1 MRFIAFISLLLFI
14 VFQGFGQSTAYVNG
28 RVTDID
34 NYPIELAN
42 VVVANTQAGTST
54 NYTGRYKIIVPANED
69 VVIYFS
75 TVGYKR
81 EKRVLNLKAGEK
93 KRLDVQLDMTS
104 EKLAEIEVAEER
116 KRYSTIYHINP
127 RALDQLP
134 DVSGSVESLVKTM
147 PGVSSNNE
155 LSSQYSVRGGNY
167 DENLI
172 YVNGV
177 EIYRP
182 FLVRSGQQE
191 GFSFLNSDMVANLS
205 FSAGGFEAEYGDKMS
220 SVLDIQYKEP
230 IGWGG
235 SLKAGLMGGTAT
247 IYGSSKDHRLTQI
260 TSFRY
265 KKSGYILNTLET
277 SGDYNPTFSDIQTY
291 LTYDLTEKLE
301 IGFVGNYS
309 NNEYHFIPSDRETDF
324 GLVNNA
330 LRLKVYFEGQELDK
344 FITSQG
350 AFTVNYKPI
359 ENMNLLWSVSAFLSQ
374 ESETF
379 DILGEYWL
387 NQVDSNFGSSTFGDS
402 VGSLAVG
409 SYIDHARNYLDALVY
424 NISHKGNYK
433 LGDHDF
439 KWGLKWQIE
448 DIEDQ
453 INEWTMLDSAGY
465 SLPPDSV
472 NMDVFT
478 DSMVTVFDVR
488 RYSNSLYS
496 HRVTAYI
503 QDTWSTIVD
512 SAQLFLTAGV
522 RTQYWDFNKQ
532 FLLSPRATIAIR
544 PAWKKDWL
552 FRLAGGVYYQPPFYK
567 EIFDRAGNIN
577 NNIKAQESYHIV
589 AGADYNFKAWRRPF
603 KFVSEIYYKK
613 LNNLI
618 PYSVDN
624 LRIVYEGENNASGY
638 AAGLDMK
645 ITGEFVKGV
654 DSWFSVSLMQTQEDL
669 KNDSYVK
676 TNDAGVA
683 STVNPGYIYRPT
695 DQRVTVNLF
704 FQDYFPGNPTWKVH
718 LNMVYGS
725 GMPFG
730 PPNSPRYAATGRM
743 PAYRRVDIGMSKSLI
758 SSDHNYENR
767 KGPVKWFK
775 DFWIGLEV
783 FNLFDINNTISYTWV
798 RDVNNNEYAV
808 PNYLTSRLFNL
819 KLQAK
824 F

>member
-1 MRFIAFISLLLFI
+1 MRLIAFSIILFSF
-14 VFQGFGQSTAYVNG
+14 VFQGFGQSTAYVTG

-42 VVVANTQAGTST
+42 VVVENTQAGTST
-54 NYTGRYKIIVPANED
+54 NYTGKYKIIVPANID

-75 TVGYKR
+75 TVGYERQKHT
-81 EKRVLNLKAGEK
+81 VNLKPGER
-93 KRLDVQLDMTS
+93 KRLDVQLEMTA
-104 EKLAEIEVAEER
+104 EKLEEIEVAEER
-116 KRYSTIYHINP
+116 KRYSTVFHINP
-127 RALDQLP
+127 RTLDQLP
-134 DVSGSVESLVKTM
+134 DVTGSVEGLVKTM

-155 LSSQYSVRGGNY
+155 LSNQYSVRGGNY

-230 IGWGG
+230 VGWGG
-235 SLKAGLMGGTAT
+235 SVKAGLMGGAAT
-247 IYGSSKDHRLTQI
+247 VWGGSKNHRLTQI

-291 LTYDLTEKLE
+291 ITYDLTENLE
-301 IGFVGNYS
+301 IGFIGNYS
-309 NNEYHFIPSDRETDF
+309 NNEYRFIPSNRETDF

-330 LRLKVYFEGQELDK
+330 LRLKVYFDGQEVDQ

-350 AFTVNYKPI
+350 AFIVNYKPTDDFS
-359 ENMNLLWSVSAFLSQ
+359 LLWSASAFLSS
-374 ESETF
+374 EAETF

-387 NQVDSNFGSSTFGDS
+387 NQVDSNLGSSTFGDS
-402 VGSLAVG
+402 VGSLSVG
-409 SYIDHARNYLDALVY
+409 SYLDHARNYLNAVVY
-424 NISHKGNYK
+424 NFGHKGNYSVAN
-433 LGDHDF
+433 HDF
-439 KWGLKWQIE
+439 KWGIKWQVE
-448 DIEDQ
+448 DISDE
-453 INEWTMLDSAGY
+453 ISEWMMLDSAGY
-465 SLPPDSV
+465 SLPPDG
-472 NMDVFT
+472 NTTDVFT
-478 DSMVTVFDVR
+478 DSIATLFETR
-488 RYSNSLYS
+488 RFSNSLYS
-496 HRVTAYI
+496 NRFTAFL
-503 QDTWSTIVD
+503 QDTWNTQIDST
-512 SAQLFLTAGV
+512 QLYVTGGLRA
-522 RTQYWDFNKQ
+522 QYWDFNKQ
-532 FLLSPRATIAIR
+532 LLISPRATIAIK
-544 PAWKKDWL
+544 PMWQKDWL

-567 EIFDRAGNIN
+567 EVFDKYGNIN
-577 NNIKAQESYHIV
+577 YDIKAQESYHLV

-603 KFVSEIYYKK
+603 KFVTELYYKK
-613 LNNLI
+613 LKNLI

-624 LRIVYEGENNASGY
+624 LRIIYEGDNNADGY
-638 AAGLDMK
+638 AAGIDMK

-654 DSWFSVSLMQTQEDL
+654 DSWLSVSVMQTEEDL
-669 KNDSYVK
+669 KNDSYVV
-676 TNDAGVA
+676 TNTQGVE
-683 STVNPGYIYRPT
+683 SVVYPGSIYRPA

-725 GMPFG
+725 GLPFG
-730 PPNSPRYAATGRM
+730 PPNSPRYTATGRM

-758 SSDHNYENR
+758 SSDRTYENR

-775 DFWIGLEV
+775 DFWIGVEV

-798 RDVNNNEYAV
+798 RDVYNREYAV
-808 PNYLTSRLFNL
+808 PNYLTSRLFNV

>member
-1 MRFIAFISLLLFI
+1 MRLVAFSLFYLLI
-14 VFQGFGQSTAYVNG
+14 VFQSLGQNVAYVSG

-42 VVVANTQAGTST
+42 VVVESTQAGTST
-54 NYTGRYKIIVPANED
+54 NYTGRYKIIVPANEEIA
-69 VVIYFS
+69 IYFS
-75 TVGYKR
+75 TVGYQR
-81 EKRVLNLKAGEK
+81 EKRIVNLKPGEK
-93 KRLDVQLDMTS
+93 KRLDVQLEMTA
-104 EKLAEIEVAEER
+104 EKLEEIEVAEER
-116 KRYSTIYHINP
+116 KRYSTVYHINP
-127 RALDQLP
+127 RTLDQLP
-134 DVSGSVESLVKTM
+134 DVTGSVEGLVKTM

-155 LSSQYSVRGGNY
+155 LSNQYSVRGGNY

-220 SVLDIQYKEP
+220 SVLDIQYKKP
-230 IGWGG
+230 VGWGG
-235 SLKAGLMGGTAT
+235 SVKAGLMGGTAT
-247 IYGSSKDHRLTQI
+247 IHGGTKNHRLTQI

-277 SGDYNPTFSDIQTY
+277 TGDYNPTFSDIQTY
-291 LTYDLTEKLE
+291 ITYDLTENLE

-309 NNEYHFIPSDRETDF
+309 NNEYQFIPSDRETDF

-330 LRLKVYFEGQELDK
+330 IRLKVYFEGQEVDQ

-350 AFTVNYKPI
+350 AFTVNYKP
-359 ENMNLLWSVSAFLSQ
+359 NDNLLMHWSASAFLSH

-387 NQVDSNFGSSTFGDS
+387 NQVDSNLGSSTFGDS

-409 SYIDHARNYLDALVY
+409 SYLDHARNYLDALVY
-424 NISHKGNYK
+424 NISHKGEYGIGN
-433 LGDHDF
+433 HDI
-439 KWGLKWQIE
+439 KWGLKWQVE
-448 DIEDQ
+448 DISDE
-453 INEWTMLDSAGY
+453 ISEWMMLDSAGY
-465 SLPPDSV
+465 SLPSDS
-472 NMDVFT
+472 NNLNVFT
-478 DSMVTVFDVR
+478 DSVVTLFETR
-488 RYSNSLYS
+488 RFSNSLYS
-496 HRVTAYI
+496 NRFTGFL
-503 QDTWSTIVD
+503 QDTWRTEID
-512 SAQLFLTAGV
+512 SAQLFVTGGLRA
-522 RTQYWDFNKQ
+522 QYWDFNKQ
-532 FLLSPRATIAIR
+532 FLISPRATIALR
-544 PAWKKDWL
+544 PAWEKDWL
-552 FRLAGGVYYQPPFYK
+552 FRLAGGIYYQPPFYK
-567 EIFDRAGNIN
+567 EVFDRQGNIN
-577 NNIKAQESYHIV
+577 KNIKAQESYHMV
-589 AGADYNFKAWRRPF
+589 AAADYNFKAWRRPF
-603 KFVSEIYYKK
+603 KLVTELYYKK
-613 LNNLI
+613 LKNLI

-624 LRIVYEGENNASGY
+624 LRIVYEGENNAFGY

-654 DSWFSVSLMQTQEDL
+654 DSWLSVSLMQTKENL
-669 KNDSYVK
+669 
-676 TNDAGVA
+676 TNDNYVETSDAGEESV
-683 STVNPGYIYRPT
+683 VYPGSIYRPT

-725 GMPFG
+725 GLPFG
-730 PPNSPRYAATGRM
+730 PPNSARYQATGRM

-758 SSDHNYENR
+758 SADRVYENK

-775 DFWIGLEV
+775 DLWIGLEV

-798 RDVNNNEYAV
+798 RDVNNREYAV

-819 KLQAK
+819 KLQAR

>member
-1 MRFIAFISLLLFI
+1 MRFIAVSSLLLLF
-14 VFQGFGQSTAYVNG
+14 VFQAYSQSTAFVSG

-42 VVVANTQAGTST
+42 VVVENTQSGVST
-54 NYTGRYKIIVPANED
+54 NYTGRYKITIPANTE

-81 EKRVLNLKAGEK
+81 EKRVLNLKPGEK
-93 KRLDVQLDMTS
+93 KRLDVQLEMTS

-116 KRYSTIYHINP
+116 KRFSTVYHINP
-127 RALDQLP
+127 RTLDQLP
-134 DVSGSVESLVKTM
+134 DVTGSVEGLVKTM

-155 LSSQYSVRGGNY
+155 LSNQYSVRGGNY

-230 IGWGG
+230 VGWGG
-235 SLKAGLMGGTAT
+235 SVKAGLMGGTAT
-247 IYGSSKDHRLTQI
+247 IFGGTRNHRLTQI

-277 SGDYNPTFSDIQTY
+277 TGDYNPTFSDIQTY
-291 LTYDLTEKLE
+291 VTYDLTEKLE

-324 GLVNNA
+324 GLVNNS

-350 AFTVNYKPI
+350 AFTVNYEPI
-359 ENMNLLWSVSAFLSQ
+359 KDMNLHWSVSAFLSQ
-374 ESETF
+374 EEETF

-387 NQVDSNFGSSTFGDS
+387 NQTDSNFGSSTFGDS

-409 SYIDHARNYLDALVY
+409 SYIDHARNYLDAIVY
-424 NISHKGNYK
+424 NVSHIGDYKTGN
-433 LGDHDF
+433 HNF
-439 KWGLKWQIE
+439 KWGLKWQVE
-448 DIEDQ
+448 DIEDK
-453 INEWTMLDSAGY
+453 ISEWMMLDSAGY
-465 SLPPDSV
+465 SLPPDSI

-478 DSMVTVFDVR
+478 DSMVTVFDAR
-488 RYSNSLYS
+488 RYSNSLLS
-496 HRVTAYI
+496 NRFTAFI
-503 QDTWSTIVD
+503 QDTWNTTIDST
-512 SAQLFLTAGV
+512 QLFVTAGL

-532 FLLSPRATIAIR
+532 LLISPRATFAIK
-544 PAWKKDWL
+544 PAWEKDWL
-552 FRLAGGVYYQPPFYK
+552 FRLSGGVYYQPPFYK
-567 EIFDRAGNIN
+567 EIFDRAGNMN
-577 NNIKAQESYHIV
+577 ENIKAQESYHIV
-589 AGADYNFKAWRRPF
+589 AGADYNFKAWRRSF
-603 KFVSEIYYKK
+603 KLVSEVYFKK
-613 LNNLI
+613 LDNII

-624 LRIVYEGENNASGY
+624 LRIIYEGENSASGY

-654 DSWFSVSLMQTQEDL
+654 DSWLSLSLMKTEEDL
-669 KNDSYVK
+669 KDDSYIVSN
-676 TNDAGVA
+676 TDGSE
-683 STVNPGYIYRPT
+683 STVYPGNIYRPT

-725 GMPFG
+725 GLPFG

-758 SSDHNYENR
+758 SSDRTYAKK
-767 KGPVKWFK
+767 KGPTKWFK
-775 DFWIGLEV
+775 DLWIGVEV

-798 RDVNNNEYAV
+798 RDVSNNEYAV
-808 PNYLTSRLFNL
+808 PNYLTSRLFNV